1 MINKNVNTPF
11 FSKRKMDTQNDN
23 MNYSDNKNQ
32 NDYNS
37 PYLSK
42 EEILKEK
49 LIRLEEENRKLKQAN
64 GNSNKE
70 YEFRENLLKA
80 RENFPDFTRYESKIL
95 EIIDTSVLEVGGM
108 EVKYFYE
115 SGYEGIVAAYNMAKL
130 SLGEMSDFDEY
141 IEKNLDVI
149 ANNENVK
156 NIVIEQYL
164 KELDSSKYPSIIKNN
179 DGYTSYTRQPK
190 PKTLEE
196 AKKLYVKSLE

>member
-130 SLGEMSDFDEY
+130 SLGFKRKTMSD
-141 IEKNLDVI
+141 
-149 ANNENVK
+149 
-156 NIVIEQYL
+156 
-164 KELDSSKYPSIIKNN
+164 
-179 DGYTSYTRQPK
+179 
-190 PKTLEE
+190 
-196 AKKLYVKSLE
+196 